1 MGWNE
6 TRAHGGPLS
15 STRNPKPLRL
25 INLAEFRSTTHNAP
39 MSGVEPPSS
48 HGFGASD
55 LLGGPIQIPGFT
67 LHRVIGVGAMGVV
80 HEARQ
85 HAPPRT
91 VAVKVMRLTAGAPQ
105 AERIRNEAVAV
116 SRCNH
121 PSIVQVHASGV
132 LHGAGLEVPWIAME
146 RVEDGK
152 PIDAWFRE
160 RRPMLE
166 QALRMFE
173 SLAEA
178 LHQAHLQ
185 GLLHRDLKPGNIL
198 VDAAGRPVVI
208 DFGLAAIEG
217 REQFTEPGT
226 LVGTM
231 RSMAPEVIAG
241 QRADLRSDIFSLAVC
256 MHECVAGA
264 WPFGEA
270 PTNLAALARAVET
283 GARAYAH
290 DRSRQIDGDLRWVL
304 ARALDPDPARRHQSM
319 QAFADDLRAVR
330 ERRPVSARR
339 PSGAYRLRCWG
350 RRNPLALGLAGAL
363 VVALAVGAGF
373 SLRLGMQAAS
383 EYDRANRYV
392 EIYTAF
398 MARQPVDRWPEG
410 VTLRTLVD
418 ALTARHRHERSY
430 RAPDREQS
438 LRALTLSR
446 AYLELGDPAQARAM
460 LSDSRE
466 ICFADPGSDASDR
479 FETDLLDLMIR
490 GSTDPEG
497 AETRALAESLH
508 ARLSDVTPWRRRGVE
523 SVIMLHTGGPVTW
536 ACMRRCI
543 ESGDPGEAM
552 MVAICLPHLSRF
564 EEGSEER
571 LLWASRRAADSLRRV
586 TGPSV
591 ELVRTA
597 LRRGIAG
604 LAEAGRGEVAE
615 PLRSALERLEN
626 RGG

>member
-1 MGWNE
+1 M
-6 TRAHGGPLS
+6 
-15 STRNPKPLRL
+15 
-25 INLAEFRSTTHNAP
+25 NLAECASLPDNAS

-48 HGFGASD
+48 HGVGGAD
-55 LLGGPIQIPGFT
+55 LAGGPIRIPGFM
-67 LHRVIGVGAMGVV
+67 LHRVIGIGAMGVV

-85 HAPPRT
+85 HAPART

-105 AERIRNEAVAV
+105 AERIHNEAVAV

-132 LHGAGLEVPWIAME
+132 LHGAGLDVPWIAME
-146 RVEDGK
+146 LVEGGT

-160 RRPMLE
+160 RRPPLE

-173 SLAEA
+173 SLADA
-178 LHQAHLQ
+178 LHHAHLQ

-198 VDAAGRPVVI
+198 VDASGRPVVI

-217 REQFTEPGT
+217 REQLTEPGT

-256 MHECVAGA
+256 MHECVVGS

-283 GARAYAH
+283 GARAYAR
-290 DRSRQIDGDLRWVL
+290 DGSRQIDGDLRWVL
-304 ARALDPDPARRHQSM
+304 ARALDPEPARRHQSM
-319 QAFADDLRAVR
+319 RAFADDLRAVR

-339 PSGAYRLRCWG
+339 PSWAYRVRCWG
-350 RRNPLALGLAGAL
+350 RRNPLALGLVGAL
-363 VVALAVGAGF
+363 TVALAVGAAF

-398 MARQPVDRWPEG
+398 MVRQPVDRLPEG

-418 ALTARHRHERSY
+418 ALAARHRHERGY

-446 AYLELGDPAQARAM
+446 AYLELGDSAQARAM
-460 LSDSRE
+460 LADARE
-466 ICFADPGSDASDR
+466 VSAVDPDTDASDR

-490 GSTDPEG
+490 GSADPEG
-497 AETRALAESLH
+497 METRAFADALH
-508 ARLSDVTPWRRRGVE
+508 ARLSEVTPWRRHGVE
-523 SVIMLHTGGPVTW
+523 SVIMLYAGGPVAW
-536 ACMRRCI
+536 ECVRRCI
-543 ESGDPGEAM
+543 ESRDPGEAM
-552 MVAICLPHLSRF
+552 MVAICLPHFAQF
-564 EEGSEER
+564 EQASTAR
-571 LLWASRRAADSLRRV
+571 LLWASRCAADSLRRV
-586 TGPSV
+586 TGPSS

-597 LRRGIAG
+597 LKRGIAG
-604 LAEAGRGEVAE
+604 LMETGRADVAE
-615 PLRSALERLEN
+615 PLQSALEQLEP